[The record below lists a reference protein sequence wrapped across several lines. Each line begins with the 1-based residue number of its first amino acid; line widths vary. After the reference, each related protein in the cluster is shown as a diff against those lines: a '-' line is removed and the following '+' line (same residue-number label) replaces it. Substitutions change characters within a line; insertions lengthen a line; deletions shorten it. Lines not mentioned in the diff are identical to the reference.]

1 MEIGG
6 KLKIDGK
13 REYEKGQMSFGT
25 ISAFRK

>member
-13 REYEKGQMSFGT
+13 CEDEKGQMSFGT
-25 ISAFRK
+25 MSAFRK